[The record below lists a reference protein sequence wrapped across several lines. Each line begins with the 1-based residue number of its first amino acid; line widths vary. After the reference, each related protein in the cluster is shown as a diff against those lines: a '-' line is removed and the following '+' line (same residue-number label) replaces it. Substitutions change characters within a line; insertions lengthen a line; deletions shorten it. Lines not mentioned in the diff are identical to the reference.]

1 MAGTCKICGG
11 HISCGCSLPSKDKVS
26 FLSSGLCMKHWYEEK
41 NKTSKIKIGNV
52 SVKNS
57 TL

>member
-1 MAGTCKICGG
+1 MATCKICGG
-11 HISCGCSLPSKDKVS
+11 NISCGCSLPSKDKAS

>member
-1 MAGTCKICGG
+1 MATCKICGG
-11 HISCGCSLPSKDKVS
+11 NISCGCSLPSKDKVS

-41 NKTSKIKIGNV
+41 NKTTSKIKIDNV
-52 SVKNS
+52 NIKNS